1 MGILWLL
8 SCEFGACFVFFGAR
22 VGSSSPFF
30 WKLQWS
36 MPSVVG
42 TLAEK
47 RVLSSFMGVQE
58 KQMKQRNICQVL
70 SSELLLSDIYSCTC
84 LMLILFYSDWPFCR
98 RKKKESYVVLW
109 NQTSLFS
116 NQNYLWYFIGVIHFN
131 CIKAGSLIQMPFFQ
145 SHLLEKVIRRKVAG
159 TLSGGS
165 WTLCWSGV

>member
-98 RKKKESYVVLW
+98 RKKKRKLRSPLKSDIFVQQPEL
-109 NQTSLFS
+109 
-116 NQNYLWYFIGVIHFN
+116 
-131 CIKAGSLIQMPFFQ
+131 SLIFYRRDSLQLHQGWVFNPNAFFPKSPPGE
-145 SHLLEKVIRRKVAG
+145 SHQKESGWYTFRR
-159 TLSGGS
+159 
-165 WTLCWSGV
+165 